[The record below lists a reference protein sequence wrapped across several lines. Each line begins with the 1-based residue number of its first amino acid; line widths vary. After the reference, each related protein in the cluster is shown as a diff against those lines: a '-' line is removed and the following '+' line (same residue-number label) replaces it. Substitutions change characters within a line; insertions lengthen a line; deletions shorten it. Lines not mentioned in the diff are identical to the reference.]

1 MSNDVFQQIQFWK
14 ELKTINLKMALE
26 SNKLE
31 PEMLVTD
38 SGKASYGIGRIDRV
52 KDGLTY
58 VWYDEVES
66 MIHYQEDELQFLT
79 PISNG

>member
-1 MSNDVFQQIQFWK
+1 M
-14 ELKTINLKMALE
+14 ELKSI
-26 SNKLE
+26 E

-38 SGKASYGIGRIDRV
+38 SGKPHYGVGIVDRV

-58 VWYDEVES
+58 VYFDEVES
-66 MIHYQEDELQFLT
+66 MIHYQESELEFLT